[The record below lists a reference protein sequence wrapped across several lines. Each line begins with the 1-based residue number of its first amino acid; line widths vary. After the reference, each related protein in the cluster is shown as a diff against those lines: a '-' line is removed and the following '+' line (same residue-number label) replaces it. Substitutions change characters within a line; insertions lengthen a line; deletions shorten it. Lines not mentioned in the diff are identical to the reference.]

1 MDDTC
6 VLGAEVFVSKERS
19 TGKGECLE
27 MIKDP
32 RSFKHVWKVENFSK
46 LDTEYYDSK
55 EFTVAGY
62 KWYHS

>member
-1 MDDTC
+1 
-6 VLGAEVFVSKERS
+6 
-19 TGKGECLE
+19 

-55 EFTVAGY
+55 EFTAAGY